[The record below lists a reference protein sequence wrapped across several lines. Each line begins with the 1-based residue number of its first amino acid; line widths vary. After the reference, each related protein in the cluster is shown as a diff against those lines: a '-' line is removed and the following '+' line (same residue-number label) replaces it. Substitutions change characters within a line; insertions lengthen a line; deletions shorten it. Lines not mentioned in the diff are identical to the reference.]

1 MTPTGSVPTSFLS
14 SRLISQKSAK
24 AISLARRSVNSM
36 KKTNAAYIALK
47 TKRAIC
53 AQKRLLAKYTTNFCL
68 PTRLRIR
75 PQKLRPAKVTPKP
88 HTPAAAAAAAGAAGA
103 AGVGPSASDVE
114 KVFATSDDD
123 ADAKGDD
130 EVMQNL
136 EAYNKKMQ
144 QERIAAKA
152 DMQQRKAA
160 VAAAAAKKKAAT
172 AAKDKAAK
180 DKAAAAKA
188 KKKAAT
194 AATDKA
200 AAPKAAAAAKNK
212 AATAAKDKA
221 ATATSDGTTSDDS
234 TETLLK
240 PGMKVSGL
248 WPENNQW
255 YPATVLAISHQ
266 RKTCHIKYDDS
277 DEDDDIAWDNVRIV
291 DDLED
296 G

>member
-1 MTPTGSVPTSFLS
+1 MRTKAAARKIYNELLSADKVKDTPP
-14 SRLISQKSAK
+14 K
-24 AISLARRSVNSM
+24 A
-36 KKTNAAYIALK
+36 T
-47 TKRAIC
+47 
-53 AQKRLLAKYTTNFCL
+53 
-68 PTRLRIR
+68 
-75 PQKLRPAKVTPKP
+75 PAKVTPKP

-172 AAKDKAAK
+172 SAK

-194 AATDKA
+194 AAKDKA
-200 AAPKAAAAAKNK
+200 AA
-212 AATAAKDKA
+212 
-221 ATATSDGTTSDDS
+221 ATSDGTTSDDS

-291 DDLED
+291 DDLEN